1 MKIKRHDLKGFFPS
15 QTRCDRFSIVFSS
28 EMARVLMPSAALD
41 VFECICMYFA
51 YVPAAEYG
59 SVICDGVEMAD
70 IPSELQEARVFKLH
84 LRNNGLHRFPDAKL
98 QGTGNVLTFILYCLT
113 LKLNSCN
120 MSSLLLSPYS
130 FNYFNFV
137 NV

>member
-28 EMARVLMPSAALD
+28 EMARVLLPSAALD

-98 QGTGNVLTFILYCLT
+98 QGTGMYVFKCMFDFEIEQLQHV
-113 LKLNSCN
+113 S
-120 MSSLLLSPYS
+120 LSP
-130 FNYFNFV
+130 FFQLL
-137 NV
+137 

>member
-1 MKIKRHDLKGFFPS
+1 M
-15 QTRCDRFSIVFSS
+15 C
-28 EMARVLMPSAALD
+28 VLL
-41 VFECICMYFA
+41 
-51 YVPAAEYG
+51 VPAAEYG

-120 MSSLLLSPYS
+120 MSLLVPS

-137 NV
+137 DVVV

>member
-1 MKIKRHDLKGFFPS
+1 MYLN
-15 QTRCDRFSIVFSS
+15 VF
-28 EMARVLMPSAALD
+28 V
-41 VFECICMYFA
+41 CMYFA

-98 QGTGNVLTFILYCLT
+98 QGTGTFLNVCLT

-120 MSSLLLSPYS
+120 MSLLVPS

-137 NV
+137 DVV

>member
-1 MKIKRHDLKGFFPS
+1 M
-15 QTRCDRFSIVFSS
+15 C
-28 EMARVLMPSAALD
+28 VLL
-41 VFECICMYFA
+41 
-51 YVPAAEYG
+51 VPAAEYG

-98 QGTGNVLTFILYCLT
+98 QGTGTFLNVCLT

-120 MSSLLLSPYS
+120 MSLLVPS

-137 NV
+137 DVV

>member
-1 MKIKRHDLKGFFPS
+1 
-15 QTRCDRFSIVFSS
+15 
-28 EMARVLMPSAALD
+28 
-41 VFECICMYFA
+41 MYFA

-120 MSSLLLSPYS
+120 MSSLRFLAYLYS